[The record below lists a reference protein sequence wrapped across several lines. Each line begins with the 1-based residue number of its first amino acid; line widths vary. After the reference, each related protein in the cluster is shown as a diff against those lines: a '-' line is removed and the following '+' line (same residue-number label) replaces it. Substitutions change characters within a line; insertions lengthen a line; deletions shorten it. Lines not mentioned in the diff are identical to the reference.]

1 MDTHNVPQSDESDNQ
16 DKNSNTL
23 SSIEPGALSK
33 LLKEH
38 GPLAM
43 RHITR
48 LLSEVIPL
56 FQGMSSSKKRRM
68 IMNTLEKG
76 DEKNQVL
83 FQKIG
88 WGLWQIET
96 VNPSVSFEQ
105 QRQIVNSMNKKRKDS
120 ISNEIENVIINK
132 SIFKKDTKS
141 DGLLTCQT
149 MDPPKSV
156 YIDEYAL
163 SISSEEEEENLDE
176 NQIDNMEYSKPQVI
190 KNRRGSSAIYSIKT
204 RKSSVMNSSKN
215 IILQPTI
222 KPNIKVLPLFPT
234 TLLSPQ
240 KGHAMTKSHQSL
252 SNSNKPNSK
261 NIPEKKHL
269 YHHHHTPI
277 QRVRFMSM
285 SKESSLRSTLNHFK
299 TNSTKPINSNHI
311 HINIGITPLTS
322 TSQFSLKLETDNMK
336 EEENWTS
343 SSQNLE
349 LEKSLDFLLGSRI
362 DEMYKRSND
371 KSDPED
377 KIWKNTSPRIPIRKH
392 TEEPTTTN
400 YNNDSNTVM
409 NTAEI
414 ADLLLSLK

>member
-16 DKNSNTL
+16 DKNCNSL
-23 SSIEPGALSK
+23 SSIEPSALSK

-48 LLSEVIPL
+48 LLSEVIPQ

-96 VNPSVSFEQ
+96 VDPSVSFEQ

-222 KPNIKVLPLFPT
+222 NPNIKVLPLFPT

-240 KGHAMTKSHQSL
+240 KGHAMTKSHRSL

-269 YHHHHTPI
+269 YHHHTPI
-277 QRVRFMSM
+277 QRVRSMSI

-371 KSDPED
+371 KFDPED
-377 KIWKNTSPRIPIRKH
+377 KIWKNTSPRISIRKH

-400 YNNDSNTVM
+400 YNNDCNTVM